1 MENSEMKEL
10 IDILH
15 EKKCSCVI
23 RKGNTI
29 RTFNQR
35 GVADLYDLVMKE
47 AEFLNGAE
55 IADKVVGKG
64 AAALMTSGGIARL
77 HADVISKP
85 AMSLF
90 EKNNI
95 EVTYTTLTDGIIN
108 RKGDG
113 PCPVE
118 SMCSKT
124 DDVSKMVEMIGTFIE
139 NMKNGK

>member
-1 MENSEMKEL
+1 MTEIEEAATLLRSGGY
-10 IDILH
+10 
-15 EKKCSCVI
+15 SCVVK
-23 RKGNTI
+23 KGDVTH
-29 RTFNQR
+29 TFTRR
-35 GVADLYDLVMKE
+35 GVADLYTLYQE
-47 AEFLNGAE
+47 TPELLAGAC

-64 AAALMTSGGIARL
+64 AAALMTAGGIARL

>member
-1 MENSEMKEL
+1 MKKL

-35 GVADLYDLVMKE
+35 GVADLYELVMNE

-64 AAALMTSGGIARL
+64 AAALMIAGHIARL
-77 HADVISKP
+77 HADVVSKP

-90 EKNNI
+90 DKNGI

-118 SMCSKT
+118 AMCSGT
-124 DDVSKMVEMIGTFIE
+124 DDIGKMLEMIGKFIGE
-139 NMKNGK
+139 MKNVK